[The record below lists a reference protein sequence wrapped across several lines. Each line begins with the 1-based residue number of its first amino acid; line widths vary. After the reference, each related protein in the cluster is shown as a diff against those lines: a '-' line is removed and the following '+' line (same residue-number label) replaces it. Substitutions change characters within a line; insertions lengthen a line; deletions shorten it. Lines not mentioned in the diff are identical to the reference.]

1 MLGVMASNSR
11 ELKTRMKAVRNIQRI
26 TKTMQMIATARFQAM
41 QRRATEAKSYA
52 EGIESMVGRL
62 AASVEGSGEV
72 SHPLLS
78 KPAVSP
84 GRELLLIVTSNRG
97 LCGGYNG
104 NVLREAR
111 QYVRSATRPV
121 DVELIGR
128 KGVVYCKFNQ
138 IAVGKFHSEI
148 GDTPEYGS
156 VEALADDYMA
166 RYESGEYDK
175 ISVASM
181 AFEKMS
187 RQYPEIAQLLPIP
200 KVEAA
205 EGEEE
210 ATSAGY
216 KAVYEYTPE
225 PEELLKA
232 LLPVTVR
239 TTLFQR
245 LNEAVVS
252 EQIARMIAM
261 KSATDAAG
269 KMGKSLKRLYN
280 RARQTQITTE
290 LNEIISGAA
299 ALN

>member
-1 MLGVMASNSR
+1 MASNSR

-41 QRRATEAKSYA
+41 QRRATEAKAYSA
-52 EGIESMVGRL
+52 GIESMVGRL
-62 AASVEGSGEV
+62 AASVAGSGEITD
-72 SHPLLS
+72 PLLS
-78 KPAVSP
+78 EPAVSP
-84 GRELLLIVTSNRG
+84 RRELLLIVTSNRG

-104 NVLREAR
+104 NVLRAAH
-111 QYVRSATRPV
+111 QYLRAATCPV

-128 KGVVYCKFNQ
+128 KGQVYCKFNH
-138 IAVGKFHSEI
+138 IEVGAFHSEI
-148 GDTPEYGS
+148 GDTPEYAA
-156 VEALADDYMA
+156 VEALADDYME
-166 RYESGEYDK
+166 RYASGAYDRV
-175 ISVASM
+175 SVVSM

-187 RQYPEIAQLLPIP
+187 RQYPEVAQLLPI
-200 KVEAA
+200 KQVSGED
-205 EGEEE
+205 EGASGEG
-210 ATSAGY
+210 SGV
-216 KAVYEYTPE
+216 VYEYSPE
-225 PEELLKA
+225 PEALLA
-232 LLPVTVR
+232 ELLPVTVR
-239 TTLFQR
+239 TSLFQR

-261 KSATDAAG
+261 KSATDSAG